1 MTFGEV
7 CRAVRV
13 ARGLSQVQTAE
24 AADIHQ
30 SRISEIERDTY
41 SPGLDQA
48 RKLAHGLGVNLSDL
62 IAVCEGSLTVE
73 ELTDALELPE
83 GVSLVGRRRKSQ
95 APGKDITAR
104 AQRLGFEVLRVVDE
118 VMQARLKPETRG
130 RKRRVAKKSRA

>member
-48 RKLAHGLGVNLSDL
+48 RKLAHGLGVQLSDL
-62 IAVCEGSLTVE
+62 IAVSEGSLTVE
-73 ELTDALELPE
+73 DLTHALALPA

-118 VMQARLKPETRG
+118 VMQARLQPETRG
-130 RKRRVAKKSRA
+130 RKRRAAKRSRS

>member
-1 MTFGEV
+1 MQRSGNGEFGV
-7 CRAVRV
+7 ADADVATARDRRVMRRA
-13 ARGLSQVQTAE
+13 
-24 AADIHQ
+24 
-30 SRISEIERDTY
+30 
-41 SPGLDQA
+41 DQA

-104 AQRLGFEVLRVVDE
+104 AERLGFEVLRVVDE
-118 VMQARLKPETRG
+118 VMQARLTPETRG
-130 RKRRVAKKSRA
+130 RKRRVGKRSKA

>member
-1 MTFGEV
+1 MTLGEV

-13 ARGLSQVQTAE
+13 ARGLSQVRTAE
-24 AADIHQ
+24 AVDIHQ

-62 IAVCEGSLTVE
+62 LAVCEGSLAVE
-73 ELTDALELPE
+73 ELTDALQLPE

-95 APGKDITAR
+95 APGKEITAR

-118 VMQARLKPETRG
+118 VMRARLTPETRG
-130 RKRRVAKKSRA
+130 RKRQAAKKARA